1 MRPDIR
7 QCLYRL
13 ILHVPLVMRVDV
25 AFNLSRAD
33 PIRFQAGRCFAVEPD
48 SADERMQET
57 LQEG

>member
-1 MRPDIR
+1 MT
-7 QCLYRL
+7 
-13 ILHVPLVMRVDV
+13 VDV